1 MTARTGGYD
10 PILFD
15 LDGTVIDSVT
25 LIRESHRHAVQE
37 VLGASFPDDRLV
49 ANVGRPLIDQMR
61 AFSPDHADELLR
73 VYREW
78 NHANTA
84 GLLRAYDGIEPL
96 LAELREAGRTLGIIT
111 SKSHPTVDLAFD
123 VLPIRHHFFVV
134 VAAEDT
140 ELHKPDPAPIHLA
153 LARLGADPAGAC
165 YVGDA
170 PFDISAAL
178 AAGIT
183 PIGVTWG
190 FFSEDALRA
199 SGADIVVASTDA
211 LASTLLGR

>member
-1 MTARTGGYD
+1 MTRAGGYD

-15 LDGTVIDSVT
+15 LDGTVIDSVA
-25 LIRESHRHAVQE
+25 LIRESHRHAVRE
-37 VLGASFPDDRLV
+37 VLGANFPDERLV

-78 NHANTA
+78 NHAHTA
-84 GLLRAYDGIEPL
+84 GLLRAYDGIDRL
-96 LAELREAGRTLGIIT
+96 LAELRASGRTLGIIT

-123 VLPIRHHFFVV
+123 VLPMRHHFSVV

-140 ELHKPDPAPIHLA
+140 ELHKPDPAPIRLA
-153 LARLGADPAGAC
+153 LERLAADPGGAC

-170 PFDISAAL
+170 PFDIRAAL

-190 FFSEDALRA
+190 FFGEEVLR
-199 SGADIVVASTDA
+199 GAGATIVVSSTDS